1 MSAYH
6 GWVSA
11 VHGER
16 EIEETIHAVA
26 GAVADLQAE
35 GAL

>member
-1 MSAYH
+1 MSGHH

-16 EIEETIHAVA
+16 ELEDTVRGVR